1 MAAGRQVLKLK
12 NRRRLHRSKLNRML
26 LQMQLLKLKLLR
38 RWNTGQLRKKP
49 RPAAVIKMIPGPVA
63 AKAADVEQAKA
74 AALDPEV
81 VVAAVGGMAVATVQ
95 ARAAVAATV

>member
-1 MAAGRQVLKLK
+1 MAAARQVLKLK

-38 RWNTGQLRKKP
+38 RWNIVLLLKKP
-49 RPAAVIKMIPGPVA
+49 RPAAVIKMIPAPVA
-63 AKAADVEQAKA
+63 VKAAGMVQAREA
-74 AALDPEV
+74 VPDPGAGA
-81 VVAAVGGMAVATVQ
+81 AAVGGMAVATVQ

>member
-38 RWNTGQLRKKP
+38 RWNTGQLRKKL
-49 RPAAVIKMIPGPVA
+49 RLAAAIKTTPVLVA
-63 AKAADVEQAKA
+63 VKAA
-74 AALDPEV
+74 
-81 VVAAVGGMAVATVQ
+81 GMVQ
-95 ARAAVAATV
+95 AREAVPDPGAGAAAVADTAVAMVQVRAAAAAMA